1 MSGNAGVSTLRLNKN
16 AGTSNLKLCFCSR
29 LFKTKSKVK
38 LALFYSKQF
47 IYILWDGWNWIFN
60 VNYNFRR
67 FKKQC
72 VLTKTQVY
80 YFKTNL
86 VKYVIVS
93 LKFYKPIL
101 FCLCSYISGKTAT
114 NQFFIFIFLVRIMY
128 IKPMRAVLLVF
139 KNGSFLIYYI
149 TFCFVMFNWHTNKW
163 INNSL

>member
-1 MSGNAGVSTLRLNKN
+1 MSRNTGGSTLKLNKN
-16 AGTSNLKLCFCSR
+16 AGTSKLKLCFCSR
-29 LFKTKSKVK
+29 LFKTKRKVK
-38 LALFYSKQF
+38 LVLFYSKQF

-114 NQFFIFIFLVRIMY
+114 SQIKFLFLFFSENYVYKTNACCTSCIQKGQLSY
-128 IKPMRAVLLVF
+128 LLHHI
-139 KNGSFLIYYI
+139 L
-149 TFCFVMFNWHTNKW
+149 FCDV
-163 INNSL
+163 